1 MNNDMN
7 IATDRQTDRLIK
19 SPLNYT
25 GNKFKL
31 LPQILPLF
39 PENINTMVDLFGGGC
54 NVGINTKA
62 NKIIYN
68 EKQTEIVDLFKNLH
82 DTSLEETLKLINN
95 TIAQYNNISTK
106 EDYINLRNN
115 YNSTKEWYKL
125 FVLCCYAFN
134 FAVRFNSKG
143 EFNMTS
149 GVGRSS
155 YNESIKQRLL
165 DFTKH
170 IQQLNIQ
177 FINEDFRNV
186 DLSQLSQDDF
196 VYIDPPYLITTASY
210 NENGGWTNKD
220 ELELYTLLDSLN
232 KRNIK
237 FAFSNVLVHKGNEN
251 TTLIEWAK
259 KYNTYMLNMR
269 YDNTWGATRKKEGKV
284 KETIEVLIT
293 NY

>member
-1 MNNDMN
+1 MNFN
-7 IATDRQTDRLIK
+7 QEQLIK

-39 PENINTMVDLFGGGC
+39 PENINTVIDLFGGGC
-54 NVGINTKA
+54 NVGINSKA

-82 DTSLEETLKLINN
+82 KTPLNETLELIDG
-95 TIAQYNNISTK
+95 TIGYYNNISTK
-106 EDYINLRNN
+106 EDYINLRND
-115 YNSTKEWYKL
+115 YNTTKEWHKL

-143 EFNMTS
+143 GFNMTS
-149 GVGRSS
+149 GVGRST

-165 DFTKH
+165 DFTNH
-170 IQQLNIQ
+170 IQKLNME
-177 FINEDFRNV
+177 FINKDFRNI
-186 DLSQLSQDDF
+186 DLSYLGENDF

-210 NENGGWTNKD
+210 NENGGWTDKD
-220 ELELYTLLDSLN
+220 EKELYDLLDKLN
-232 KRNIK
+232 NKNIK
-237 FAFSNVLVHKGNEN
+237 FAFSNVIVHKGNEN

-293 NY
+293 NYIAQ